1 MQGVCMTLTFVKCL
15 QFMYNMYNTTDY
27 ADVGQSRLLYY
38 MIVHVPEHFQVE
50 KKEMSTISTYIY
62 YKQTD
67 YLGLIQIWQ
76 K

>member
-1 MQGVCMTLTFVKCL
+1 MQGVCMTLTCL
-15 QFMYNMYNTTDY
+15 QFMYNIYTTDY

-62 YKQTD
+62 HKQTD
-67 YLGLIQIWQ
+67 YLRLIQIWQ